1 MPAQPLGPTGL
12 LAQSMT
18 LPAGSQSMSMGGM
31 GLRAQGM
38 DGRKKGGA
46 GNWLGLSGDNTANWA
61 IDGAVDGQG
70 NLLLAGETTTGSLRL
85 LMAQYSPN
93 GQASWAA
100 GFAGTSVGG
109 GFTAGNIGSAAIA
122 TDAAGNAY
130 VVSGNGSTTVETLK
144 ISPAGQLVWGR
155 TYTAGTSAFG
165 RAVVVGASGSVYV
178 LMRTDGGGYAGSSIL
193 VVKYSP
199 AGTFQWSR
207 NIDLQVAYGLALDA
221 SENVYVTSNSVAIAK
236 LNSAGVLQWATQ
248 YSSGTAPTPHRMIA
262 APSGDTYAVGDYGG
276 TGQGAAL
283 WAFDASGAVRWARGL
298 APTGGWWNDAVLS
311 GQSVYC
317 IGVTNL
323 AGAGLNDILLAEYDT
338 SGTLKWQRTIGGA
351 GNDYG
356 FAIAEADANTLAI
369 YGSTS
374 LGAGAG
380 DVFIGRIPKSG
391 PPAGKI
397 GPYTVTAS
405 SLTAANLSSTFTG
418 VSPATQTLGSDAASS
433 LTPTSIA
440 LTTSIYPF

>member
-1 MPAQPLGPTGL
+1 
-12 LAQSMT
+12 MT
-18 LPAGSQSMSMGGM
+18 LPAGSQSLAMGGM

-100 GFAGTSVGG
+100 GFSSTSVGG
-109 GFTAGNIGSAAIA
+109 GFTSGNIGSAAIA

-130 VVSGNGSTTVETLK
+130 VVGWNGSTTVETLK

-155 TYTAGTSAFG
+155 TYTAGTNAFG
-165 RAVVVGASGSVYV
+165 RAVSVGASGSVYV
-178 LMRTDGGGYAGSSIL
+178 LARTDGGGYGGSTVL
-193 VVKYSP
+193 VVKYNA
-199 AGTFQWSR
+199 AGAFQWSR

-248 YSSGTAPTPHRMIA
+248 YSSGTAPTLHRMIA
-262 APSGDTYAVGDYGG
+262 APSGDTYGVGDYGG

-323 AGAGLNDILLAEYDT
+323 AGAGANDILLAEYDT

-440 LTTSIYPF
+440 LTTNVYPF

>member
-1 MPAQPLGPTGL
+1 MPNQPLGPTGL

-18 LPAGSQSMSMGGM
+18 LPAGSQSLSMGGM

-100 GFAGTSVGG
+100 GFASTSVGG
-109 GFTAGNIGSAAIA
+109 TFSAGNIGSAAIA

-155 TYTAGTSAFG
+155 TYTAGTNAFG
-165 RAVVVGASGSVYV
+165 RAVSIGASGSVYV
-178 LMRTDGGGYAGSSIL
+178 LARTDGGGYGGSSAL
-193 VVKYSP
+193 VVKYNA
-199 AGTFQWSR
+199 AGAFQWSR
-207 NIDLQVAYGLALDA
+207 NVDLQVGYGLALDA
-221 SENVYVTSNSVAIAK
+221 SENVYVTTNSAALVK
-236 LNSAGVLQWATQ
+236 LNSSGVLQWASQ
-248 YSSGTAPTPHRMIA
+248 YSSGVGPSYLIRISSSASGETYTAGDNG
-262 APSGDTYAVGDYGG
+262 SGN
-276 TGQGAAL
+276 GAGL

-298 APTGGWWNDAVLS
+298 GSTGSWWNDVLLS
-311 GQSVYC
+311 GQSLYC
-317 IGVTNL
+317 IGVTSA

-380 DVFIGRIPKSG
+380 DVFIGRVPKSG

-397 GPYTVTAS
+397 GPYTVTVS
-405 SLTAANLSSTFTG
+405 SLTPANLSSTFTG
-418 VSPATQTLGSDAASS
+418 ISPATQTLGSDAASS

>member
-31 GLRAQGM
+31 GLRAQGV

-46 GNWLGLSGDNTANWA
+46 GNWLGLSGNAQAQWA

-70 NLLLAGETTTGSLRL
+70 NLFLAGDNSNTGYLQVGR
-85 LMAQYSPN
+85 Y
-93 GQASWAA
+93 AA
-100 GFAGTSVGG
+100 TGERNWSAEVVGAAPGG

-155 TYTAGTSAFG
+155 TYTAGTNAFG
-165 RAVVVGASGSVYV
+165 RAVAVGASGSVYV
-178 LMRTDGGGYAGSSIL
+178 LARTDGGGYGGSTVL
-193 VVKYSP
+193 VVKYNA
-199 AGTFQWSR
+199 AGAFQWSR
-207 NIDLQVAYGLALDA
+207 NVDLQVGYGLALDA
-221 SENVYVTSNSVAIAK
+221 SENVYVSAPSSNAIAK
-236 LNSAGVLQWATQ
+236 ISAAGAFQWASQYSAGDAPGTIIRMAA
-248 YSSGTAPTPHRMIA
+248 SASGEAYA
-262 APSGDTYAVGDYGG
+262 ACGALGDAR
-276 TGQGAAL
+276 L

-298 APTGGWWNDAVLS
+298 GPSGGWWNDVLLS
-311 GQSVYC
+311 GQSLYC
-317 IGVTNL
+317 IGVTNA

-380 DVFIGRIPKSG
+380 DVFIGRVPKSG

-397 GPYTVTAS
+397 GPYTVTVS
-405 SLTAANLSSTFTG
+405 SLTPANLSSTFTG
-418 VSPATQTLGSDAASS
+418 ISPATQTLGSDAASS

>member
-1 MPAQPLGPTGL
+1 
-12 LAQSMT
+12 MT
-18 LPAGSQSMSMGGM
+18 LPAGSQSMAMGGM

-38 DGRKKGGA
+38 DGRKKSTGA
-46 GNWLGLSGDNTANWA
+46 GNWLGLSGNAEPQWA
-61 IDGAVDGQG
+61 IDGTVDGQG
-70 NLLLAGETTTGSLRL
+70 NLF
-85 LMAQYSPN
+85 
-93 GQASWAA
+93 
-100 GFAGTSVGG
+100 FAGHNSSTSALQIGRYAPTGERNWSAQVSGTDPAG
-109 GFTAGNIGSAAIA
+109 GFTSGNIGSAAIA

-130 VVSGNGSTTVETLK
+130 VVSNNGSGVETLK
-144 ISPAGQLVWGR
+144 ISLGGQLLWGR
-155 TYTAGTSAFG
+155 TYTAGTYAIG
-165 RAVVVGASGSVYV
+165 RAVAVGASGSVYV
-178 LMRTDGGGYAGSSIL
+178 LARTDGGGYGGSTVL

-207 NIDLQVAYGLALDA
+207 NVDLQSGYGLALDA
-221 SENVYVTSNSVAIAK
+221 SENVYVLASGSAALIK
-236 LNSAGVLQWATQ
+236 LNSAGVLQSATQ
-248 YSSGTAPTPHRMIA
+248 TDFIGTVPTLSRMTCA
-262 APSGDTYAVGDYGG
+262 ANGQAYAVGDYGG

-298 APTGGWWNDAVLS
+298 APTGGWWNDVLLS

-317 IGVTNL
+317 IGVTSL
-323 AGAGLNDILLAEYDT
+323 AGAGSNDILLAEYDI
-338 SGTLKWQRTIGGA
+338 SGVLKWQRTIGGA

-374 LGAGAG
+374 LGAGSG
-380 DVFIGRIPKSG
+380 DIFIGRVPKSG

-405 SLTAANLSSTFTG
+405 SLTAASLSSTFIG
-418 VSPATQTLGSDAASS
+418 ISPATQTLGSDAASS
-433 LTPTSIA
+433 LTPTSIV